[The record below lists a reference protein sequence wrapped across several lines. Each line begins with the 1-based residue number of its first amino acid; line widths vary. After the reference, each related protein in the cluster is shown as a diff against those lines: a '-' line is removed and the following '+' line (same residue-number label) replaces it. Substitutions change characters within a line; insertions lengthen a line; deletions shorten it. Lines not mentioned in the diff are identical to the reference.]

1 MSNLKTKD
9 IKGIITAIITPFKEN
24 RVDKKAYKN
33 LIDMQIK
40 AGINGVVPCGTTG
53 ESATLDFDEHE
64 MMIDYTLELVDHKMF
79 VIAGTGSNNTKE
91 AIRLSKH
98 AQKAGADAIL
108 TITPYYNKPT
118 QNGMYEHFR
127 AIAESVDIPVI
138 LYNVPGRTGVNMLP
152 ETVARLSEIKNII
165 GIKEATGSLQQVTE
179 TMKVCREG
187 FIILSGDDFT
197 ALPSI
202 AIGAK
207 GVISVTSNIVPDKM
221 VEMYKAYEKG
231 DMKKAIA
238 INLELWPLHNAMFI
252 ESNPIPVKAAAHLMG
267 WITDEIRLPLTPLSG
282 ANLNKLKAVMVAQ
295 GLING

>member
-1 MSNLKTKD
+1 MSNTKD

-24 RVDKKAYKN
+24 KVDKKAYKQ
-33 LIDMQIK
+33 LVEKQIN
-40 AGINGVVPCGTTG
+40 AGIYGVVPCGTTG

-64 MMIDYTLELVDHKMF
+64 MLIDYTLELVNHRLT

-91 AIRLSKH
+91 AIKLTAH
-98 AQKAGADAIL
+98 ARKAGADAVL

-118 QNGMYEHFR
+118 QNGMYEHFK
-127 AIAESVDIPVI
+127 AIAEAVDIPLI

-179 TMKVCREG
+179 TMKMCKKD

-207 GVISVTSNIVPDKM
+207 GVISVTSNIVPAEM
-221 VEMYKAYEKG
+221 VEMFKAYESNN
-231 DMKKAIA
+231 MHKAIEL
-238 INLELWPLHNAMFI
+238 NLKLWPLHNAMFI

-267 WITDEIRLPLTPLSG
+267 WISSEIRLPLVPMTG
-282 ANLNKLKAVMVAQ
+282 ANLNKLKTAMAGF

>member
-1 MSNLKTKD
+1 MSDTND

-24 RVDKKAYKN
+24 KIDKKAYQQ
-33 LIDMQIK
+33 LIGMQIK
-40 AGINGVVPCGTTG
+40 AGISGVVPCGTTG

-64 MMIDYTLELVDHKMF
+64 MLIDYTLEIVGHRMT

-91 AIRLSKH
+91 AIKLTEH
-98 AQKAGADAIL
+98 ARKAGADAAL

-118 QNGMYEHFR
+118 QKGMEEHFR
-127 AIAESVDIPVI
+127 AIAEAVDIPLI

-179 TMKVCREG
+179 TMKLCRKG
-187 FIILSGDDFT
+187 FIVLSGDDFT

-207 GVISVTSNIVPDKM
+207 GVISVTSNIVPAEM
-221 VEMYKAYEKG
+221 VAMFTAYESG
-231 DMKKAIA
+231 SMQTAID
-238 INLELWPLHNAMFI
+238 INQRLWSLHNAMFV
-252 ESNPIPVKAAAHLMG
+252 ESNPIPVKAAAHLLG
-267 WITDEIRLPLTPLSG
+267 WISGEIRLPLTPLGG
-282 ANLNKLKAVMVAQ
+282 ANLARLRTAMTEL
-295 GLING
+295 GLIHG

>member
-1 MSNLKTKD
+1 MSKIDTKN

-24 RVDKKAYKN
+24 KIDKKAYKN
-33 LIDMQIK
+33 LIEMQVK

-53 ESATLDFDEHE
+53 ESATLDFEEHE
-64 MMIDYTLELVDHKMF
+64 MMIDYTLEIVERRML
-79 VIAGTGSNNTKE
+79 VIAGAGSNNTKE
-91 AIRLSKH
+91 AIRLSRH
-98 AQKAGADAIL
+98 AQKAGADAVL

-127 AIAESVDIPVI
+127 AIAEEVDIPVI

-179 TMKVCREG
+179 IMSLCKKG

-207 GVISVTSNIVPDKM
+207 GVISVTSNIVPAKM
-221 VEMYKAYEKG
+221 VQMFKAYESG
-231 DMKKAIA
+231 NMEEAVN
-238 INLELWPLHNAMFI
+238 INLELWQLHNAMFI

-267 WITDEIRLPLTPLSG
+267 WISNEIRLPLTPLSG
-282 ANLNKLKAVMVAQ
+282 ANLNKLKSVMIAQ